1 VDAARIVPGSLPGTA
16 GVVGAVA
23 TFRMEKGLGLDA

>member
-1 VDAARIVPGSLPGTA
+1 VPGELDGAA

-23 TFRMEKGLGLDA
+23 TFRQQHPHSA